1 MIKSATTNQTFSKL
15 LKKYPSTT
23 FTLDGIKA
31 KIKDL
36 YSKTHTAIITT
47 AVALTVISAITLPI
61 VSALHINLG
70 PLSLYEFYFINILL
84 SKPPSQ
90 LAFSGFKNHIIRDIW
105 GILYYASIT
114 AVITSALPG
123 ICAAI
128 GIILPAI
135 NLIYVQAS
143 ILKTVYT
150 YLFIFTVT
158 CLTSLWFKR
167 AFYEYIGLTPILC
180 SIMFASITNI
190 AFSLIVTNQLAAIVL
205 YTTSLLPLL
214 YFLNTA
220 LGNSETKTSAPF
232 MIGITSLSIHIVE
245 AALMVT
251 GLGRGLKL
259 LTNAAKS
266 LSSNHLQAPLL
277 LITTGAAITKCINEF
292 NHVNASSSQPA
303 C

>member
-1 MIKSATTNQTFSKL
+1 MIQNTTTKHAFNKPLNKPKSISHTI
-15 LKKYPSTT
+15 
-23 FTLDGIKA
+23 D
-31 KIKDL
+31 KIKESIKVL

-47 AVALTVISAITLPI
+47 AVALTIISAITLPI
-61 VSALHINLG
+61 ISALHINLG
-70 PLSLYEFYFINILL
+70 PLSLYEFYFIDILL
-84 SKPPSQ
+84 RKSPSKVS
-90 LAFSGFKNHIIRDIW
+90 LSRFKKHIIRDIW

-114 AVITSALPG
+114 AIITSALPG
-123 ICAAI
+123 ICAAM
-128 GIILPAI
+128 GVTLPAI

-150 YLFIFTVT
+150 YLSIFTAT

-180 SIMFASITNI
+180 SIMFASLTNM
-190 AFSLIVTNQLAAIVL
+190 AFSLIVTNQLAAIAL
-205 YTTSLLPLL
+205 YTASLLPLL
-214 YFLNTA
+214 YFFNTA
-220 LGNSETKTSAPF
+220 FGNSETQTSVPF
-232 MIGITSLSIHIVE
+232 MIGVTSLSIHIVE

-292 NHVNASSSQPA
+292 NHVNANSSQPA